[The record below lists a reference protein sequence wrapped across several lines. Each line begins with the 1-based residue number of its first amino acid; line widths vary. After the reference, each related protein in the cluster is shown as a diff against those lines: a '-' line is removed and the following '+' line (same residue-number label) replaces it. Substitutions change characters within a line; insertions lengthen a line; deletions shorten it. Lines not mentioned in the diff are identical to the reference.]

1 MKSGQLFWG
10 LFLLT
15 IGALF
20 LLTKYDVICS
30 DFSFVWDLWPLIFV
44 LWGAIVIFKNSLV
57 RPIISALFGIFLA
70 VMFFGIIAN
79 IFSGFGFSYST
90 NDRDYMTEDYSK
102 EFDSTIQNAEF
113 VLSSGAGTFQLG
125 RSTDN
130 LVEGESYGTLAE
142 YDFTS
147 DIEGNRAYVEFNLH
161 KRHFNF
167 FDGKLRNHLDI
178 ALNENPIWDFK
189 FDFGAAKAIFDLST
203 FKVNNIELNTGAS
216 NVKLKLGD
224 RTDTT
229 YVDVEMG
236 VASLRI
242 EIPENSGCQIRGD
255 MVLMSRSL
263 SGFTKKEKGYYETP
277 GFDDASKKI
286 FIRIDGGVSS
296 LKIIRY

>member
-20 LLTKYDVICS
+20 LFTKYDVICS

-70 VMFFGIIAN
+70 VLFFGIIAN
-79 IFSGFGFSYST
+79 VFSGFGFSSSRP
-90 NDRDYMTEDYSK
+90 DRDFISENFS
-102 EFDSTIQNAEF
+102 EQFDSSIQYANFE
-113 VLSSGAGTFQLG
+113 LSSGAGTFELG
-125 RSTDN
+125 KTTDK
-130 LVEGESYGTLAE
+130 LVEGEAFGTLAE
-142 YDFTS
+142 YDFSS
-147 DIEGNRAYVEFNLH
+147 DVEGNRAYVEFNLH
-161 KRHFNF
+161 KRHFNL

-178 ALNENPIWDFK
+178 ALNENPVWDFK
-189 FDFGAAKAIFDLST
+189 LDFGAAKAIFDLSPY
-203 FKVNNIELNTGAS
+203 KVNNIDLNTGAS
-216 NVKLKLGD
+216 NVKIKLGD
-224 RTDTT
+224 RTDST
-229 YVDVEMG
+229 YIDVDMG

-242 EIPENSGCQIRGD
+242 EIPENSGCQIKGD

-263 SGFTKKEKGYYETP
+263 KGFTKKEKGFYETP
-277 GFDDASKKI
+277 DFDNAAKKI

-296 LKIIRY
+296 LKINRY

>member
-15 IGALF
+15 IGTLF

-57 RPIISALFGIFLA
+57 RPLISALFGIFLA

-79 IFSGFGFSYST
+79 IFSGFGFHYSS
-90 NDRDYMTEDYSK
+90 NNRDYITEDYAE
-102 EFDSTIQNAEF
+102 EFDSTIQKAEF

-125 RSTDN
+125 RLTDK

-147 DIEGNRAYVEFNLH
+147 DIEGNHAYVEFNLH
-161 KRHFNF
+161 KQHFNL
-167 FDGKLRNHLDI
+167 FDGKLRNHLDV
-178 ALNENPIWDFK
+178 ALNENPTWDFR
-189 FDFGAAKAIFDLST
+189 FDFGAAKAIFDLSSY
-203 FKVNNIELNTGAS
+203 KVNNIDLNTGAS
-216 NVKLKLGD
+216 NVKIKLGD
-224 RTDTT
+224 KTDTT
-229 YVDVEMG
+229 NVDVEMG
-236 VASLRI
+236 AASLRI
-242 EIPENSGCQIRGD
+242 EIPESSGCLINGD

-263 SGFTKKEKGYYETP
+263 SGFNKKERGHYETP
-277 GFDDASKKI
+277 DFENAAKKI

>member
-20 LLTKYDVICS
+20 LFTKYDVIYS

-79 IFSGFGFSYST
+79 IFSGFGFSSSRP
-90 NDRDYMTEDYSK
+90 DRDFISENFSE
-102 EFDSTIQNAEF
+102 EFDSSIQYANFE
-113 VLSSGAGTFQLG
+113 LSSGAGTFELG
-125 RSTDN
+125 KSTDK
-130 LVEGESYGTLAE
+130 LVEGEAYGTLAE

-147 DIEGNRAYVEFNLH
+147 DIEGNRAYIEFNLH
-161 KRHFNF
+161 KRHFNL

-178 ALNENPIWDFK
+178 ALNENPVWDFK
-189 FDFGAAKAIFDLST
+189 LDFGAAKAIFDLT
-203 FKVNNIELNTGAS
+203 PYKVNNIDLNTGAS

-224 RTDTT
+224 RTDST
-229 YVDVEMG
+229 YIDVDMG

-242 EIPENSGCQIRGD
+242 EIPENSGCQIKGD

-263 SGFTKKEKGYYETP
+263 KGFTKKEKGFYETP
-277 GFDDASKKI
+277 DFDNAAKKI

-296 LKIIRY
+296 LKINRY

>member
-20 LLTKYDVICS
+20 LFTKYDVIYS

-79 IFSGFGFSYST
+79 IFSGFGFNYSGK
-90 NDRDYMTEDYSK
+90 NHDYITEDYAE
-102 EFDSTIQNAEF
+102 EFDSTIQKAEF

-125 RSTDN
+125 RLTDK
-130 LVEGESYGTLAE
+130 LVEGEASGTLAE

-161 KRHFNF
+161 KRQFNLF
-167 FDGKLRNHLDI
+167 GGKLRNHLDV
-178 ALNENPIWDFK
+178 ALNENPNWDFR
-189 FDFGAAKAIFDLST
+189 FDFGAAKAIFDLSSY
-203 FKVNNIELNTGAS
+203 KVNNIDLNTGAS
-216 NVKLKLGD
+216 NVKIKLGD
-224 RTDTT
+224 KTDTT
-229 YVDVEMG
+229 NVDVEMG
-236 VASLRI
+236 AASLRI
-242 EIPENSGCQIRGD
+242 EIPESSGCQITGD

-263 SGFTKKEKGYYETP
+263 SGFNKKERGHYETP
-277 GFDDASKKI
+277 DFENASKKI

-296 LKIIRY
+296 LKVIRY